1 MVVLHRKVMMRHLLG
16 AALPPKVVVVEN
28 IHKRCLSAILSVGN
42 AINNAV
48 SESSPPG
55 EENGRSFAFGRSFH
69 SSNNGT
75 ASLGAYILITLQKIH
90 TYT

>member
-28 IHKRCLSAILSVGN
+28 KHTCIRCLSAILSVGN

-48 SESSPPG
+48 TESSPPG

-69 SSNNGT
+69 SSNSGT
-75 ASLGAYILITLQKIH
+75 ASLGAYILITLP
-90 TYT
+90 